1 MDGFRE
7 LLACPACAGALS
19 GEWSCGACG
28 ARFDAPDGIPNL
40 RLAGDPRTEAVRRFY
55 IEHFIGHQAG
65 DMRLD
70 LTSRTATAERVVD
83 EMTISFTHDVE
94 IPWMLPGVP
103 PTGRFVTVPI
113 VAVIAFADG
122 LVDSEHI
129 YWDQATVLA
138 QIGLLDPT
146 GLPVT
151 GAEQAAL
158 VAAEADPDAF
168 RVMGPGTG
176 RSGPAAD

>member
-1 MDGFRE
+1 V
-7 LLACPACAGALS
+7 S
-19 GEWSCGACG
+19 GDAATSEQVWDAHTAAEFVTSDVEATMATMTDDPTVLHVSTSVG
-28 ARFDAPDGIPNL
+28 ARG
-40 RLAGDPRTEAVRRFY
+40 REAVRRFY
-55 IEHFIGHQAG
+55 SEYFVGRQAS

-70 LTSRTATAERVVD
+70 LTSRTVTAERVVD
-83 EMTISFTHDVE
+83 EMTVSFTHDVE
-94 IPWMLPGVP
+94 IPWILPGVP
-103 PTGRFVTVPI
+103 PTGRSVTVPI
-113 VAVIAFADG
+113 VAVITFVGG

-158 VAAEADPDAF
+158 VAADADPAGF
-168 RVMGPGTG
+168 RVMAAAP
-176 RSGPAAD
+176 PAS